1 MSGPLGGQENH
12 ETTPLPDAGSLAAA
26 AEEAETWRVKE
37 QLLLAMLPHVAF
49 EGWSPAALR
58 AGCADAGLA
67 LEEGALLFAGGAREI
82 IPYWSEWSDR
92 QMLQIIGQ
100 RPDFATLRLRD
111 RVATAVR
118 ARIEVNAPWR
128 EAVRRTM
135 SLMALPQYAGIGAT
149 CTWRTLDAIWY
160 ACGDTATDIGFYS
173 KRATLGAVYATTVL
187 YWLDDSSEDLRET
200 WAFLD
205 RRIEDL
211 MRLPTLGTRVRD
223 ALGGMLWPLAPRRR
237 SMPDR

>member
-1 MSGPLGGQENH
+1 MNGPVGDQENH
-12 ETTPLPDAGSLAAA
+12 ETTPLADAGTPAAA
-26 AEEAETWRVKE
+26 AEEAEAWRLRE

-49 EGWSPAALR
+49 EGWSHAALR
-58 AGCADAGLA
+58 AGCNDAGLA
-67 LEEGALLFAGGAREI
+67 FEEGALLFAGGAREI
-82 IPYWSEWSDR
+82 IPYWSEWSDQ

-111 RVATAVR
+111 RVAMAVR

-135 SLMALPQYAGIGAT
+135 SLMALPQYAGMGAT

-160 ACGDTATDIGFYS
+160 ACGDTATDFGFYS
-173 KRATLGAVYATTVL
+173 KRATLGAVYGATVL
-187 YWLDDSSEDLRET
+187 YWLDDSSDDFSDT

-211 MRLPTLGTRVRD
+211 IRLPALGTSIRN
-223 ALGGMLWPLAPRRR
+223 ALGGMLWPLAPRRSTSGR
-237 SMPDR
+237 